1 VDGAPGGAAF
11 GRKASQTFRNRTRAS
26 RETDSQPALV
36 RHADEPSQGSSKGAS
51 QALWRH
57 ASRGLPDLRLLMPI
71 SGKPEI
77 GCAPFSL
84 QRETE
89 NGTGLSAPSGEADV
103 IACLC
108 WHTTHKSQRHSHADC
123 ALPVIASAS
132 EAIHSFFHEL
142 LRLLAMT
149 QLHPSNNKIASPHRD
164 SPLQFLRIIVRRRL
178 RVAHHDTSR
187 S

>member
-1 VDGAPGGAAF
+1 MPQPPPHDFGARRMERREAQRS
-11 GRKASQTFRNRTRAS
+11 GRRPRKPFRIRTRAL
-26 RETDSQPALV
+26 RETESQSALV
-36 RHADEPSQGSSKGAS
+36 RHAGEPSQGSSKGAS

-108 WHTTHKSQRHSHADC
+108 WHTTHKSQRHSHAGC

-132 EAIHSFFHEL
+132 EATDSFFH
-142 LRLLAMT
+142 
-149 QLHPSNNKIASPHRD
+149 
-164 SPLQFLRIIVRRRL
+164 
-178 RVAHHDTSR
+178 
-187 S
+187 